1 MQAHTKM
8 HTSPNEKKMILVAKT
23 LLKLIL
29 KPPKWRL
36 HAQPGFAFVGD
47 AF

>member
-1 MQAHTKM
+1 M